1 MEFVVVDRLL
11 LCLRSGTDLPP
22 MNCTAMKQESISP
35 NNSFRSAAALAIF
48 CPTVPTLEQVPRS
61 YKRRRVGLRQS
72 RARLA
77 I

>member
-35 NNSFRSAAALAIF
+35 NNFLFSKIRSAAL
-48 CPTVPTLEQVPRS
+48 QR
-61 YKRRRVGLRQS
+61 
-72 RARLA
+72 
-77 I
+77 